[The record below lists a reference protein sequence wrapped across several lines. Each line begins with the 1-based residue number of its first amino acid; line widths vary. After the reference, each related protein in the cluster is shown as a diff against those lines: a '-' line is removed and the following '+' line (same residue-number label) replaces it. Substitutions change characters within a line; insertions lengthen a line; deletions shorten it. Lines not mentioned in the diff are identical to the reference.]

1 MPDVVCPNTH
11 SRVSRGQQYGNPE
24 IAATSWT
31 SKRLSGGNHFFLCG
45 CLCGRNRSAPL
56 VAIY

>member
-1 MPDVVCPNTH
+1 MSSALTPN
-11 SRVSRGQQYGNPE
+11 SRVFRGQQYGNPE

-31 SKRLSGGNHFFLCG
+31 SKSLPGGDHFFLRC
-45 CLCGRNRSAPL
+45 CLCGRHRSAPL